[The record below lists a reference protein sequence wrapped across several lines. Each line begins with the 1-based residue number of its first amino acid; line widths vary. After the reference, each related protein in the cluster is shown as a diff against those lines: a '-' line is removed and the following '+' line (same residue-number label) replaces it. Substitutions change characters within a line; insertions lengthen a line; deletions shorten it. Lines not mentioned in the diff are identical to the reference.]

1 MNDIARNER
10 LPQLVKM
17 IRQVLAVLMVG
28 IAPTI
33 AAQGFPT
40 KPITLVVPYQAG
52 GSSDGIARAMARLVG
67 KDLGQQVV
75 VENKAG
81 AEGMIGSLDVMKSA
95 PDGYRILFG
104 GAGSMIVVPALR
116 RAPPF
121 DPGTQFTPISGVVDF
136 SFFLYVHPEL
146 PVKNLKEFVDYARA
160 NPGKIN
166 YATGN
171 NQGLLTFAY
180 LKKSLN
186 LDVVQVAYKGETAA
200 TADLLSGRVQAMF
213 ATTAPLMHA
222 KEGRLKVLVTTLPK
236 RTPLL
241 PEVATMTESG
251 YPEFPFSPA
260 GGWLGIFG
268 PTEMNPEVV
277 NILHRSFGK
286 ALTDP
291 EVEKQLAQAGL
302 AYRAMELDQM
312 AVFVKSQRDQFRNLI
327 KDLGIPM
334 LD

>member
-1 MNDIARNER
+1 
-10 LPQLVKM
+10 
-17 IRQVLAVLMVG
+17 
-28 IAPTI
+28 
-33 AAQGFPT
+33 
-40 KPITLVVPYQAG
+40 
-52 GSSDGIARAMARLVG
+52 
-67 KDLGQQVV
+67 VV

-95 PDGYRILFG
+95 PDGYRVLFG

-146 PVKNLKEFVDYARA
+146 PVKSLKEFVAYAHA

-222 KEGRLKVLVTTLPK
+222 KEGRLKVLVTTLPQ

-241 PEVATMTESG
+241 PEVPTMTESG

-268 PTEMNPEVV
+268 PADMQPEVV
-277 NILHRSFGK
+277 KILHQSFGK

-291 EVEKQLAQAGL
+291 DIQKQLAQAGL
-302 AYRAMELDQM
+302 AYRAMGLDQM
-312 AVFVKSQRDQFRNLI
+312 GMFVKSQRDQFRSLI
-327 KDLGIPM
+327 RDLGIPQI
-334 LD
+334 D